1 MEARTKPDMNFKA
14 NGLMFVTFSL
24 AVVYIFIAFS
34 TARKKATCVETLS
47 WKSDAYKVDTN
58 LRIEATYNQ
67 FQPTK
72 TDNGVMI
79 NQLALG
85 SPAGH
90 DASTR
95 LSPGDGDGGSSPEP
109 YQCTASD
116 LQRRSG
122 TILLTTTNSA
132 YLDFTENWLE
142 SIRRTRACPNISVV
156 TEDDQAFNN
165 LSNKTMAGLN
175 VLKTQTAKSTTGKLV
190 FNTKEYKKFVNKR
203 QGYILDLLEQ
213 GWEVLFSDVDTFW
226 LRDPFLFFQGNFD
239 MALEEDNHN
248 PASYCAG
255 FVYFRP
261 TERTMQFVKEW
272 IRFMAN
278 DKTMKPDQVV
288 MNIMIRRKV
297 IAGLKLRVLDSNKF
311 PNGKLFFD
319 DEWRKDKKDFVVVHN
334 NWIVGHDPKVERFQN
349 CSMWLVDHK
358 EFKST

>member
-1 MEARTKPDMNFKA
+1 MHFKA
-14 NGLMFVTFSL
+14 NVLMFVTYSL

-34 TARKKATCVETLS
+34 TTRKKTTCVDTPSL
-47 WKSDAYKVDTN
+47 KSDAYKVDTN

-72 TDNGVMI
+72 T
-79 NQLALG
+79 
-85 SPAGH
+85 
-90 DASTR
+90 STR
-95 LSPGDGDGGSSPEP
+95 LSPGDGDGDGGGSPEP

-156 TEDDQAFNN
+156 TEDDQAFNY

-175 VLKTQTAKSTTGKLV
+175 VLMTQTAKSTTGKLV

-239 MALEEDNHN
+239 MALEEDNHE

-334 NWIVGHDPKVERFQN
+334 NWIVGHDPKVERFRN

-358 EFKST
+358 EFKSM